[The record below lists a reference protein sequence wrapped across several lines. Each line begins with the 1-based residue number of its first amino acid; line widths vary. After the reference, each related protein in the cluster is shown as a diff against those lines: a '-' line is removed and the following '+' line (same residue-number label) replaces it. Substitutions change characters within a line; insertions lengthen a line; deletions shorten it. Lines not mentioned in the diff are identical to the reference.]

1 MRLSQSVTYALQA
14 VLRLAEMRDQQPVS
28 CSRLASDG
36 NMPERFLLQI
46 LRDLSKQ
53 RILQSTRGGGG
64 GFMLARSP
72 SEISLLQVMEAVDG
86 PITSGLPPRI
96 SFPGETDRRV
106 RTALE
111 GITESVRT
119 RLEEI
124 KLTDLLEPL
133 AWKRLR

>member
-1 MRLSQSVTYALQA
+1 
-14 VLRLAEMRDQQPVS
+14 
-28 CSRLASDG
+28 
-36 NMPERFLLQI
+36 
-46 LRDLSKQ
+46 
-53 RILQSTRGGGG
+53 
-64 GFMLARSP
+64 MLARSP

-133 AWKRLR
+133 AWTRLR